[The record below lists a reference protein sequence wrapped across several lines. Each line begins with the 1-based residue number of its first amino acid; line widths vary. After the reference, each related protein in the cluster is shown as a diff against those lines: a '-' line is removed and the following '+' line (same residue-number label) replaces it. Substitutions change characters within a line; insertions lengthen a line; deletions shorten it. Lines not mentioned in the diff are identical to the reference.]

1 MLVTVSSQKFIN
13 LLLVIYDILVIC
25 WDRCVAF
32 AHELSVFFEKPA
44 FVERLSK
51 YSGNLLL
58 VQAAAIT

>member
-1 MLVTVSSQKFIN
+1 MLETVSNKRFIN
-13 LLLVIYDILVIC
+13 LLLVIYDILVMC

-32 AHELSVFFEKPA
+32 AHELSVFFEKPT

-58 VQAAAIT
+58 VWAAAIT

>member
-1 MLVTVSSQKFIN
+1 MLETVSNKRFIN
-13 LLLVIYDILVIC
+13 LLLVIYDILVMC

-32 AHELSVFFEKPA
+32 AHELSVFFEKTT

-58 VQAAAIT
+58 V

>member
-1 MLVTVSSQKFIN
+1 MLETVSNKRFIN
-13 LLLVIYDILVIC
+13 LLLVIYDILVMC

-32 AHELSVFFEKPA
+32 AHELSVFFEKTT

-58 VQAAAIT
+58 VWAAAIT